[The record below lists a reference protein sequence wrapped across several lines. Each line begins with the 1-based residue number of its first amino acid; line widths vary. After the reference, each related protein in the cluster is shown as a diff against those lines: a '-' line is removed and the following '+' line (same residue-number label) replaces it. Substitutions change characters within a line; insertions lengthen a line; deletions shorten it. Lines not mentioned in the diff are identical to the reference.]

1 MHDAERLHLPIIQ
14 CLGNDNSPM
23 FIGPYN
29 TGTVLHGHC
38 GLLSTV
44 LYWLHCGTQ
53 CGYCTLCCTALQST
67 VYGLTLYG
75 MRVQYSAVCSI
86 IWYRVTLY
94 ALWVLPYATETG
106 TTQQHHTP
114 PVNINIIQHPTF
126 IFYSFM
132 CCKDFHVL

>member
-1 MHDAERLHLPIIQ
+1 MHNTERLHLPIIQ
-14 CLGNDNSPM
+14 CLANDNSPM

-44 LYWLHCGTQ
+44 LYWLYCGTQ
-53 CGYCTLCCTALQST
+53 CGYCTAQCTALQST

-75 MRVQYSAVCSI
+75 MRVQCSAVCSM
-86 IWYRVTLY
+86 VPCNTLCFM
-94 ALWVLPYATETG
+94 G
-106 TTQQHHTP
+106 TTVCNRNWDNTTTP
-114 PVNINIIQHPTF
+114 PVNINIIQHPTL